1 MPLNPFYQ
9 QIEDEAKRRVPAL
22 LFEWL
27 PAGKLSGTQY
37 EGPDP
42 HNGGSIKVNVATS
55 RWKNF
60 SSGDPGGSNLI
71 GLYSAVK
78 GIEYREAAR
87 ELADLFHIERPK
99 PVRLAAVTWEPITPI
114 PDFAPMDDNGFPKI
128 PSFADSNASQ
138 INGVW
143 CYLSRNGEPLAWRVR
158 IEAADGSK
166 TLMPLTFCRNR
177 ESGATEWRWKDLP
190 APRPLYGLEWLAL
203 EPVTRVLIVEGEKT
217 ADAAR
222 RLLAD
227 GWYVLTWPGGV
238 QRVGTKHTDW
248 SPIANL
254 SGDSRVVLW
263 PDADEPGIK
272 AMAQLAETLKGR
284 CQIVQ
289 PDKEWSKGWDLADAE
304 TQGWTGSKVLDYLEK
319 HVISAAETPQARPQV
334 MISSQDLEVQ
344 SQSVWA
350 AVNAINDP
358 PWLVAT
364 ANDLT
369 LVRRDVFGRVRR
381 QPANIENLR
390 KALTSRLEFRKHSA
404 EGFLTGAKP
413 SEVLLTNL
421 IVDPKPPIVFMRRLA
436 EVPVLA
442 PDGRLI
448 MKEGYDRE
456 SGVLYLPHPDMAT
469 LDLSDEPPGDA
480 EIEGAVAL
488 LDDLL
493 ADFPFVAD
501 CDRAHAIAFALVP
514 IVRMAIHG
522 RTPLFRFEAP
532 QPGTGKSLLMRT
544 LARLTCST
552 ISELAPTEDDEEWRK
567 RITSALVREPEAFLI
582 DNANSLKSPSLA
594 KLLTDDT
601 WDDRILGTNTSVR
614 YDVQCVFGATL
625 NNPEVT
631 REILRRSLRIRLDA
645 KTEHPESRGGFRHP
659 NLEEYCRENRAAL
672 VGALVTVAR
681 AATTPVA
688 NVTML
693 GGYEPFCRLMAAVLR
708 RAAVEGFLGD
718 RGDISSLSIQ
728 ENAGVAFVKVWGE
741 TFGTQ
746 ECSATDLLEIAK
758 GIDGF
763 YLGKSENDRSQKT
776 SLGLWLKNHRGYMI
790 GDWQL
795 SDPVPGRQVRY
806 RLLGSNDSA
815 QTPESAVQTHLSDE
829 AGDRW

>member
-1 MPLNPFYQ
+1 MRRYPAILYDWMPN
-9 QIEDEAKRRVPAL
+9 
-22 LFEWL
+22 
-27 PAGKLSGTQY
+27 GKLSGTQF
-37 EGPDP
+37 EAPDP
-42 HNGGSIKVNVATS
+42 RGTGSIKVNVATGQ
-55 RWKNF
+55 WKNF
-60 SSGDPGGSNLI
+60 SSGAPGGSNAI
-71 GLYSAVK
+71 GLLCAVR
-78 GIEYREAAR
+78 GIDYKEAGKELGDVLNVAR
-87 ELADLFHIERPK
+87 PTPI
-99 PVRLAAVTWEPITPI
+99 RLAAQVWEPVTPI
-114 PDFAPMDDNGFPKI
+114 PDFAPADDNGFPKI
-128 PSFADSNASQ
+128 PSFADSAASK

-143 CYLSRNGEPLAWRVR
+143 CYLSRNGEPLEWRVR
-158 IEAADGSK
+158 IEKPDGEK
-166 TLMPLTFCRNR
+166 AVMPLTFCRNR
-177 ESGATEWRWKDLP
+177 ESGVTEWRWRDLP

-254 SGDSRVVLW
+254 NGDSRVVLW
-263 PDADEPGIK
+263 PDNDEPGIK

-304 TQGWTGSKVLDYLEK
+304 TQGWDTARVLDYLEK
-319 HVISAAETPQARPQV
+319 HTVTATEVPRARPTV
-334 MISSQDLEVQ
+334 TISSADLEVQ
-344 SQSVWA
+344 SQSVWD

-364 ANDLT
+364 GADLT

-381 QPANIENLR
+381 HPANIENLR
-390 KALTSRLEFRKHSA
+390 KALTSRLEFKKHSA
-404 EGFLTGAKP
+404 EGFLTGCKP

-421 IVDPKPPIVFMRRLA
+421 IVDPRPPVAFMRRLA
-436 EVPVLA
+436 EVPILA

-448 MKEGYDRE
+448 LKEGYDRE
-456 SGVLYLPHPDMAT
+456 SAILYLPHPDMAG
-469 LDLSDEPPGDA
+469 LDVPAEPPADA
-480 EIEGAVAL
+480 EIEGSVAL
-488 LDDLL
+488 LDDML

-514 IVRMAIHG
+514 IMRMAIVG

-544 LARLTCST
+544 LARLTCSI

-567 RITSALVREPEAFLI
+567 RITSALAREPEAFLI

-672 VGALVTVAR
+672 VGALVTIAR
-681 AATTPVA
+681 AATTPAA
-688 NVTML
+688 NPIML
-693 GGYEPFCRLMAAVLR
+693 GGYEPFCRLMAATLK
-708 RAAVEGFLGD
+708 RAGIDGFLAD
-718 RGDISSLSIQ
+718 RADISALSVR
-728 ENAGVAFVKVWGE
+728 ENAGVAFVKAWGD
-741 TFGTQ
+741 TFGTG
-746 ECSATDLLEIAK
+746 ECSASDLLEIAK
-758 GIDGF
+758 AIDGF
-763 YLGKSENDRSQKT
+763 DLGRSENERAQKT
-776 SLGLWLKNHRGYMI
+776 SLGMWLKNHRGYMI

-806 RLLGSNDSA
+806 RLMGNGEPQ
-815 QTPESAVQTHLSDE
+815 QTLAASEQGDLTDE
-829 AGDRW
+829 TGGRW

>member
-1 MPLNPFYQ
+1 MPNPFYE
-9 QIEDEAKRRVPAL
+9 QIQAEVMRRCPAI
-22 LFEWL
+22 LFEWM
-27 PAGKLSGTQY
+27 PSGKLSGTQF

-60 SSGDPGGSNLI
+60 SSSEPGGSNLI
-71 GLYSAVK
+71 GLYSSIK
-78 GIEYREAAR
+78 GVEYKEAAR
-87 ELADLFHIERPK
+87 ELADLLHIERPK
-99 PVRLAAVTWEPITPI
+99 PIRLAAQIWEPITPI

-128 PSFADSNASQ
+128 PSFADSGTSQ

-143 CYLSRNGEPLAWRVR
+143 CYLSRNGEPLEWRVR
-158 IEAADGSK
+158 IESANGDK
-166 TLMPLTFCRNR
+166 TVMPLTFCRNR
-177 ESGATEWRWKDLP
+177 ESGVTEWRWKDLP
-190 APRPLYGLEWLAL
+190 APRPLYGLEWLAM

-238 QRVGTKHTDW
+238 QRVGAKHTDW

-254 SGDSRVVLW
+254 GDSRVVLW
-263 PDADEPGIK
+263 PDNDEPGIK
-272 AMAQLAETLKGR
+272 AMAQLAEILKGR

-304 TQGWTGSKVLDYLEK
+304 TQGWGGARVLDYLEK
-319 HVISAAETPQARPQV
+319 HTITATEAPRIRPQV
-334 MISSQDLEVQ
+334 MISSADLEVQ
-344 SQSVWA
+344 SQAVWD

-364 ANDLT
+364 GADLT

-381 QPANIENLR
+381 HAANIENLR
-390 KALTSRLEFRKHSA
+390 KALTSRLEFKKHSS
-404 EGFLTGAKP
+404 EGFLTGCKP

-421 IVDPKPPIVFMRRLA
+421 IVDPRPPVAFMRRLA

-448 MKEGYDRE
+448 LKEGYDKE
-456 SGVLYLPHPDMAT
+456 SAILYLPHPDMAT
-469 LDLSDEPPGDA
+469 LDISAEPPADA
-480 EIEGAVAL
+480 EIEGSVAL

-514 IVRMAIHG
+514 IMRMAIVG

-532 QPGTGKSLLMRT
+532 QPGTGKSLLMRI
-544 LARLTCST
+544 LARLTCS
-552 ISELAPTEDDEEWRK
+552 IVSELAPTDDDEEWRK
-567 RITSALVREPEAFLI
+567 RITSALAREPEAFLI

-645 KTEHPESRGGFRHP
+645 KTEHPESRGDFRHP

-672 VGALVTVAR
+672 VGALVTIAR

-688 NVTML
+688 SLTML
-693 GGYEPFCRLMAAVLR
+693 GGYEPFCRVMAATLK
-708 RAAVEGFLGD
+708 RAGVDGFLGD
-718 RGDISSLSIQ
+718 RNDTSALSIQ
-728 ENAGVAFVKVWGE
+728 ENANVAFVTAWGDQY
-741 TFGTQ
+741 GTQ
-746 ECSATDLLEIAK
+746 KMTISDLVEVAK

-763 YLGKSENDRSQKT
+763 DLGKSETDRGQRVSMGK
-776 SLGLWLKNHRGYMI
+776 WLSSHRGYMI
-790 GDWQL
+790 GDWQIGEPIL
-795 SDPVPGRQVRY
+795 GRVLHY
-806 RLLGSNDSA
+806 RLLAFGRDEQRLNESEEVQNDRQGSF
-815 QTPESAVQTHLSDE
+815 
-829 AGDRW
+829 